1 MKLEKVREDLQEIRY
16 YYTHRRIFD
25 KASEIQVRHEV
36 VGKAERYSRIAEKAP
51 PLLFDFYVS
60 LYVLG
65 RTQSSLAE
73 ERNYSQ
79 QYVKEI
85 NHKLCLYFKGEIENR
100 GGTEI

>member
-25 KASEIQVRHEV
+25 KANEIQVRHEV

-73 ERNYSQ
+73 ARNYSPP
-79 QYVKEI
+79 YVTALTH
-85 NHKLCLYFKGEIENR
+85 NLCLSFKGEIETL
-100 GGTEI
+100 GGPDL

>member
-16 YYTHRRIFD
+16 YYTHH
-25 KASEIQVRHEV
+25 KANEIQVRHEV

-73 ERNYSQ
+73 ERNYSP

-85 NHKLCLYFKGEIENR
+85 NQKLCRYFKGEIEKR